1 MVYCVRLVP
10 EFRFE
15 YLAGAVAAIT
25 GRSREDLYADPRVV
39 LEAIHPRDAALVE
52 QLIEDPAEVQ
62 RRLRATLVLR
72 WLHPN
77 GRVVWA
83 EHRRVP
89 VYDADGEMVAVEGIA
104 RDVTDRVEAQHRLRR
119 SRQQLRRLAAQVQ
132 SARED
137 ERTAIARELHDELGQ
152 NLTAIKL
159 EVERTVGLFLRDQLQ
174 PRVVDRLQ
182 SLVGLIELGIAAV
195 KRLATELRPATLDHL
210 GLAEAIEWEAQEF
223 RSRTGLRCRVE
234 ASTDGRRLSSDQQTV
249 IFRIFQESLTN
260 IARHAKASAVDV
272 TLSERSG
279 VVELQVRDNGR
290 GISTRDLHDPRAI
303 GLLGMRERAT
313 LIGATCH
320 VVGRRG
326 RGTLVRIRVRLPTV
340 DSPCATPGARRPGRH
355 AS

>member
-1 MVYCVRLVP
+1 
-10 EFRFE
+10 
-15 YLAGAVAAIT
+15 
-25 GRSREDLYADPRVV
+25 
-39 LEAIHPRDAALVE
+39 
-52 QLIEDPAEVQ
+52 
-62 RRLRATLVLR
+62 
-72 WLHPN
+72 
-77 GRVVWA
+77 
-83 EHRRVP
+83 
-89 VYDADGEMVAVEGIA
+89 
-104 RDVTDRVEAQHRLRR
+104 
-119 SRQQLRRLAAQVQ
+119 VQ